1 MILLDCCFDVSGELK
16 VLELSMVN
24 VNELKLWN
32 RLVVLF
38 GIEKTD
44 SYAIKH
50 ILVDRD
56 TNPSLDWLCGVFSL

>member
-1 MILLDCCFDVSGELK
+1 MSGELK
-16 VLELSMVN
+16 VLELSMLN
-24 VNELKLWN
+24 VNELKFWN

-56 TNPSLDWLCGVFSL
+56 TNPNLDWLCGVYSL